1 MAQHGDTV
9 ETEAECK
16 ARVLLGIDAAV
27 FEHVR
32 VHGTATANFH
42 PAGSLAATATLATA
56 EHAVHVHFGRGLRE
70 REEARAE
77 TRLDAF
83 AEQLVHEH
91 LEHALEV
98 GETDVLVYHQAFAL
112 LEHRGVGRIVID
124 AEHVARSNHAE
135 RRLVRFHVVDLRA
148 GSMRTQHHLVVHVE
162 RVLHVA
168 ARVVRRRIE
177 RLEVVPVRLD
187 VATEVHFETHLA
199 EEVDNLFAHVV
210 KRVRRARRD
219 ACTRERGIYKAAFQF
234 LLEGSLVRG
243 LDSLVDCF
251 GDGDLKFVHELA
263 VSRTF
268 LGAERAH
275 LLHEVG
281 HGTLLA
287 QVLHAEVVDGFLVRK
302 VGLRKFC
309 VKRLLHIV
317 NSFTHSGHKFSK
329 NIIPTLLSQYSSC
342 L

>member
-1 MAQHGDTV
+1 M
-9 ETEAECK
+9 
-16 ARVLLGIDAAV
+16 
-27 FEHVR
+27 
-32 VHGTATANFH
+32 
-42 PAGSLAATATLATA
+42 
-56 EHAVHVHFGRGLRE
+56 
-70 REEARAE
+70 
-77 TRLDAF
+77 
-83 AEQLVHEH
+83 
-91 LEHALEV
+91 
-98 GETDVLVYHQAFAL
+98 
-112 LEHRGVGRIVID
+112 GRIVVD

-148 GSMRTQHHLVVHVE
+148 GGMRTQHHLVVHVE

-168 ARVVRRRIE
+168 ARVVGRRIE

-187 VATEVHFETHLA
+187 VATEVHLETHLA

-210 KRVRRARRD
+210 KRMRAARRN
-219 ACTRERGIYKAAFQF
+219 ACTRERGIYKAAFQL

-243 LDSLVDCF
+243 LDSLVDCL

-287 QVLHAEVVDGFLVRK
+287 QVLHAEVVNGFLVRK

-317 NSFTHSGHKFSK
+317 NSFTHSAGKDRK
-329 NIIPTLLSQYSSC
+329 
-342 L
+342 